1 MLPPD
6 GHTLPRGHCP
16 LSVLRLGNQRLDR
29 AQLLLIVAVQI
40 LKLRLVDRTAVE
52 ILCQFADLFP
62 HPVQVDLRLRVNRG
76 CLQFLRGRLLLLPDR
91 VLILCR
97 LGLQQLLPARHH
109 RQRLK
114 QLGHPFSGQ
123 CARLQV

>member
-6 GHTLPRGHCP
+6 DHTLPRAHCP
-16 LSVLRLGNQRLDR
+16 LPAFRLGNQRLDR
-29 AQLLLIVAVQI
+29 AQRLLIVAVQI

-52 ILCQFADLFP
+52 ILCQFADVFP
-62 HPVQVDLRLRVNRG
+62 YPVQVDLRLRVNCG
-76 CLQFLRGRLLLLPDR
+76 CLQFLRGRLLL
-91 VLILCR
+91 ILGR